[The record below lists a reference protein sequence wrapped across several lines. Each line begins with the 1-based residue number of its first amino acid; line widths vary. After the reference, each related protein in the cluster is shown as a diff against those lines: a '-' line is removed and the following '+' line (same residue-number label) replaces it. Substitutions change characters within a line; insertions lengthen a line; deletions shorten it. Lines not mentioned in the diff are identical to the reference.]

1 MGKFDLYKVS
11 LKGIQPDIQELDFDL
26 DQAFFQAIDSP
37 EVSKGVFHV
46 HVLIKNKP
54 DRFEFVFDINGY
66 ALVPCDR
73 CLDDLKIQ
81 VSTKE
86 TLYVKFGEESA
97 DDGDN
102 VVVIPEH
109 EGVINIAWF
118 LFEFIALQIPIKH
131 VHPTGEC
138 NKPMLSKLRKFRVV
152 DENDSEESEEEPF
165 DDEESDDIE
174 NVDPRWEKL
183 KNIIDNN

>member
-1 MGKFDLYKVS
+1 LGKFDLYKIF

-26 DQAFFQAIDSP
+26 DQAFFKAIDSP
-37 EVSKGVFHV
+37 EVSKGVVHV
-46 HVLIKNKP
+46 HLLINNKP
-54 DRFEFVFDINGY
+54 DRFEFKFDINGY

-73 CLDDLKIQ
+73 CLDDVKVPI
-81 VSTKE
+81 STKE
-86 TLYVKFGEESA
+86 TLYVKFGDEYA

-102 VVVIPEH
+102 VVVIPEK
-109 EGVINIAWF
+109 EGEINVVWF

-152 DENDSEESEEEPF
+152 DESDSEENEGDSFDEEEPI
-165 DDEESDDIE
+165 ESDD
-174 NVDPRWEKL
+174 VDPRWDKL

>member
-1 MGKFDLYKVS
+1 MGKFDLYKIF

-26 DQAFFQAIDSP
+26 DQAFFKAIDSP
-37 EVSKGVFHV
+37 EVSKGVVHV
-46 HVLIKNKP
+46 HLLINNKP
-54 DRFEFVFDINGY
+54 DRFEFKFDINGY

-73 CLDDLKIQ
+73 CLDDVKVP

-86 TLYVKFGEESA
+86 TLYVKFGDEYA

-102 VVVIPEH
+102 VVVIPEK
-109 EGVINIAWF
+109 EGEINIAWF

-152 DENDSEESEEEPF
+152 DESDSEDNDGEAF
-165 DDEESDDIE
+165 DDEEPTESDD
-174 NVDPRWEKL
+174 VDPRWDKL

>member
-1 MGKFDLYKVS
+1 LGKFDLYKIS

-26 DQAFFQAIDSP
+26 DQAFFKAIDSP
-37 EVSKGVFHV
+37 EVSKGVVHV
-46 HVLIKNKP
+46 HLLINNKP
-54 DRFEFVFDINGY
+54 DRFEFKFDIDGY
-66 ALVPCDR
+66 GLVPCDR
-73 CLDDLKIQ
+73 CLDDVKVP

-86 TLYVKFGEESA
+86 TLYVKFGDEYA

-102 VVVIPEH
+102 VVVIPEK
-109 EGVINIAWF
+109 EGEINIAWF

-152 DENDSEESEEEPF
+152 DENDSEENEGESF
-165 DDEESDDIE
+165 DDEEPTESDD
-174 NVDPRWEKL
+174 VDPRWDKL